1 MACCPRSCVVHEI
14 LGFQCSVDE
23 VYALLGW
30 YAACVGSCIQTFQD
44 SLDCFTVEDGTNRLS
59 QNIGKQL

>member
-1 MACCPRSCVVHEI
+1 MHEI